1 MSEKKL
7 LNLLFTGMFIVVGF
21 QVEESNSGAVDQKTN
36 RPMLQYIA
44 SGHVISCAPLSA
56 SQPGMVA
63 RMKAEAAL
71 LQRRQG
77 ELITSTRE
85 RRVNGDT
92 EFGQREAYTTTLT
105 ATSAGQ
111 AWSQVI
117 RQWQEENRV
126 CVEVKDRLAEQD

>member
-1 MSEKKL
+1 MNERKL
-7 LNLLFTGMFIVVGF
+7 LNLLLMGMFVAVGF
-21 QVEESNSGAVDQKTN
+21 QVEESNSGAADQKTN
-36 RPMLQYIA
+36 TPMLQYIG
-44 SGHVISCAPLSA
+44 SGHVISCVPLSA

-63 RMKAEAAL
+63 RMKADAAL

-77 ELITSTRE
+77 ELITSTKDL
-85 RRVNGDT
+85 RVNGDT
-92 EFGQREAYTTTLT
+92 EFGQRETYRSVIT

-126 CVEVKDRLAEQD
+126 CVEVKDRLAEQG